1 PIYIIVLMN
10 NIQKHL
16 IFFGVNFKHEKA
28 TFSTPI
34 NRKHIKTVSKGR
46 VKAITKPYMKGLVKE
61 IRDIT

>member
-1 PIYIIVLMN
+1 MN

-34 NRKHIKTVSKGR
+34 YRTHKKTVSKGW
-46 VKAITKPYMKGLVKE
+46 VKAITKPYMKGVVKE
-61 IRDIT
+61 IREIT